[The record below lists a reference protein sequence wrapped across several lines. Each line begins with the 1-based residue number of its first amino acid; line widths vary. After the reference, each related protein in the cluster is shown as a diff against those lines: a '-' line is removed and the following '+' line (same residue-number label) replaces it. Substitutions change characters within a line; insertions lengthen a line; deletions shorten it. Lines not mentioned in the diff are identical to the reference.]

1 MRARFEL
8 FAGISLAA
16 HIGVFAW
23 SLPRSTPQT
32 SGAGSSTSAGAAA
45 AIGGDTF
52 DVPELEDPPDERG
65 EQETAEEAPAIE
77 LDAPAA
83 NAPAGVARST
93 NAIPGSRRHPAHH
106 AAAPPPPPEPATYGA
121 LGDRSAGDLI
131 ATFKRVFPIAASSD
145 PLWNHVPVGFYADGD
160 VTFTLAA
167 DGSLTDTTTSP
178 AAAPAFR
185 AAIER
190 TTALLRHRL
199 FTAANATTRLHMIV
213 RVTDK
218 LVNHGAFTIDA
229 AGSFE
234 LPSGRHVSVSITV
247 R

>member
-1 MRARFEL
+1 MYTVTRGRFEL

-16 HIGVFAW
+16 HVAIFAGM
-23 SLPRSTPQT
+23 T
-32 SGAGSSTSAGAAA
+32 SKRERPGEASASTSANTGTSA

-52 DVPELEDPPDERG
+52 DVPDLEDLPNDQTPSDETPP
-65 EQETAEEAPAIE
+65 IE
-77 LDAPAA
+77 LDGP
-83 NAPAGVARST
+83 NASATATATRTATTRHAR
-93 NAIPGSRRHPAHH
+93 H
-106 AAAPPPPPEPATYGA
+106 ASPPPPPPPPDPATYGA
-121 LGDRSAGDLI
+121 LGDRSAGDLV

-160 VTFTLAA
+160 VTFTLAPA
-167 DGSLTDTTTSP
+167 GSLTNATAS
-178 AAAPAFR
+178 ASAAPAFR
-185 AAIER
+185 AAIAR
-190 TTALLRHRL
+190 TTTLLKHRL
-199 FTAANATTRLHMIV
+199 FTAVGATTRLHMIV